1 VENFDTENIYVLDIP
16 AERFLRVDP
25 PAPIEKYLKINGWFM
40 RDSNWSPDF
49 PTAAAQAEWFYHAER
64 GPEQKIDAVVAVT
77 PTFMEDILRQTGN
90 IELDGEVFTPEN
102 LMDVLQY
109 KVEKEYYEKGIP
121 ESKRKDVVG
130 KLGEKIFEKLANLPS
145 SAWSGLFNVA
155 EKDLVEKH
163 ILIWSKNQELQTIIN
178 REGWG
183 GEVRSSHGDYLSV
196 IDANLA
202 ALKTDG
208 VMDKKISY
216 SFSPDALGNLRA
228 KVSITYKN
236 NGMFTWKTTR
246 YRTYTRVYVPAG
258 STLIR
263 GSGML
268 ENDKLSNPLGRP
280 GKIDVG
286 EEFGKTYFGAF
297 ISIEPGKEG
306 TLSFEYILPEKIKN
320 QISRGLYNLLVQK
333 QSGTIGLPLT
343 LNLDFGK
350 NIKQAIPAEEEKE
363 WGNDVYK
370 LQTDLRIDREIK
382 IGF

>member
-1 VENFDTENIYVLDIP
+1 M
-16 AERFLRVDP
+16 A
-25 PAPIEKYLKINGWFM
+25 
-40 RDSNWSPDF
+40 
-49 PTAAAQAEWFYHAER
+49 
-64 GPEQKIDAVVAVT
+64 
-77 PTFMEDILRQTGN
+77 
-90 IELDGEVFTPEN
+90 
-102 LMDVLQY
+102 
-109 KVEKEYYEKGIP
+109 
-121 ESKRKDVVG
+121 
-130 KLGEKIFEKLANLPS
+130 
-145 SAWSGLFNVA
+145 
-155 EKDLVEKH
+155 EKH
-163 ILIWSKNQELQTIIN
+163 ILVWSKNQELQTLIN

-183 GEVRSSHGDYLSV
+183 GEVISSAGDYLSV

-202 ALKTDG
+202 GLKTDG

-236 NGMFTWKTTR
+236 NGTFTWKTTR
-246 YRTYTRVYVPAG
+246 YRTYTRIYVPTG

-297 ISIEPGKEG
+297 ISVEPGKEG
-306 TLSFEYILPEKIKN
+306 TLSFEYTLPEKIKN
-320 QISRGLYNLLVQK
+320 QISQGLYNLLVQK

-350 NIKQAIPAEEEKE
+350 NIKQASPPEEAKE
-363 WGNDVYK
+363 WGNGVYK
-370 LQTDLRIDREIK
+370 LQTDLRVDRALEIS
-382 IGF
+382 F